1 MYNSVALST
10 FTCLG
15 NTWSEPEKDEYQMIP
30 LMCGIEKYDTNEH
43 IYKIEMGSQT

>member
-15 NTWSEPEKDEYQMIP
+15 NKWNEPDEDKYQIIS
-30 LMCGIEKYDTNEH
+30 LMGGIEKNDTNEH
-43 IYKIEMGSQT
+43 IYKVEMDSHT